1 MAVIVNIHQAKTEL
15 SKLLE
20 RALAGEEVIIAKA
33 GKPVAT
39 LSPIKPVR
47 GRKRTLGS
55 AKGKVWISPDFD
67 APMPD
72 DWLDAFYNG
81 PIFPDNPL
89 PPSKTVSPDQ

>member
-33 GKPVAT
+33 GKPIVKLT
-39 LSPIKPVR
+39 PIQP
-47 GRKRTLGS
+47 RKKRRLAGL
-55 AKGKVWISPDFD
+55 AAGKVWIAPDFD

-81 PIFPDNPL
+81 PIFPEDPL
-89 PPSKTVSPDQ
+89 PSKPDSSDK